1 MKEKRITPNL
11 KGNPNLKYDIKIPYP
26 CLQKLNLANSNP
38 IIIKILIKVK
48 RATFGSLLL
57 TYSNSLILKRNVRD
71 VPAKYQSPNIKG
83 KIKAQLRSFYYL

>member
-11 KGNPNLKYDIKIPYP
+11 KGNPNLKYDIQIPYS

-38 IIIKILIKVK
+38 IIIKILTKAFKAK

-57 TYSNSLILKRNVRD
+57 THSNSLILKRNV
-71 VPAKYQSPNIKG
+71 
-83 KIKAQLRSFYYL
+83 

>member
-26 CLQKLNLANSNP
+26 CLQKLNLANINP
-38 IIIKILIKVK
+38 IIIKTLIKVK

-57 TYSNSLILKRNVRD
+57 TYSNSLILKRNV
-71 VPAKYQSPNIKG
+71 
-83 KIKAQLRSFYYL
+83 